1 MYQPEGND
9 TVLLDGYI
17 FIIAYKDFMSKLLE
31 VVKDVLAVAV
41 VIMLLVYVFKYHD
54 CINELQMENDI
65 LKKYMNYQEN
75 QDNSS
80 FYIDYES
87 FII

>member
-1 MYQPEGND
+1 
-9 TVLLDGYI
+9 
-17 FIIAYKDFMSKLLE
+17 MSKFLE

-41 VIMLLVYVFKYHD
+41 VIMLLIYVFKYRD
-54 CINELQMENDI
+54 CINELIELQRENDI
-65 LKKYMNYQEN
+65 LKRYLHYQEN